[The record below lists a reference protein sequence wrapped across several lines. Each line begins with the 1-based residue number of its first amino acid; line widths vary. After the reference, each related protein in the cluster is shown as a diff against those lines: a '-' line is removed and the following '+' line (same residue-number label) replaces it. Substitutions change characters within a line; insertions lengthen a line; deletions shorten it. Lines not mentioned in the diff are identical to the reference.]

1 MPIEAIATKQNPR
14 STTAGLQR
22 SILRIVVCWSR
33 RPNKVMAVNRI
44 GTSSNKI
51 TCRPFTSIA
60 VALDRITSPPGAPGS
75 AGVTDPPWY
84 TGPNA
89 KKTPAAQAKA
99 WATHA
104 DTVATPIDLRCPS
117 VPSAT
122 EFRAPG
128 SQSDVFEA
136 LHMWLNCL
144 VVDPILQQPEVESEI
159 IVQYDPE

>member
-33 RPNKVMAVNRI
+33 RPNKVMAVKNI
-44 GTSSNKI
+44 GTSSNRT
-51 TCRPFTSIA
+51 TCNPFSAIR
-60 VALDRITSPPGAPGS
+60 VELIQVRSPTDSPGS
-75 AGVTDPPWY
+75 AGATDSPWY
-84 TGPNA
+84 TGTNA
-89 KKTPAAQAKA
+89 NPIPAAQVKA

-122 EFRAPG
+122 TFRAPG
-128 SQSDVFEA
+128 SRMSRSA
-136 LHMWLNCL
+136 
-144 VVDPILQQPEVESEI
+144 
-159 IVQYDPE
+159 

>member
-51 TCRPFTSIA
+51 TCRPLTSIN
-60 VALDRITSPPGAPGS
+60 VALDRITSPPVSPGS
-75 AGVTDPPWY
+75 AGVTDSPWCA
-84 TGPNA
+84 GPNA
-89 KKTPAAQAKA
+89 KKTLAAQAKA

-122 EFRAPG
+122 TLRAPG
-128 SQSDVFEA
+128 SQSDVFGSTSHVA
-136 LHMWLNCL
+136 QLPSGRPYPPAARGRVRSNS
-144 VVDPILQQPEVESEI
+144 PI
-159 IVQYDPE
+159 